1 MFHCLYYYM
10 LLLCLGDSAIES
22 VLYYVH
28 KSLSYNIMKPTL
40 YSKRLAGV
48 DTNHFLSR

>member
-10 LLLCLGDSAIES
+10 LFLRLGDSAIES

-28 KSLSYNIMKPTL
+28 KSLSYNIMKPAL
-40 YSKRLAGV
+40 YSKRLAGE